1 MSWLLNSSP
10 YFLLFVS
17 VQEKILIATWDDN
30 NKELLAFQWCSSK
43 LASSAD
49 SSSCYSWVHG
59 FFSDFNCQR
68 ALMTVCE
75 VPFLSSL
82 FIFNCFFI
90 PCEAR
95 LAVQRTNVYHT
106 GGKRTRLLF
115 LIPDPTEPPRY
126 AMMAVD
132 ISTDSL
138 FALLLPPAASEKKTR
153 KRDDYE
159 KLSKSTE
166 KGDLIKF
173 EVISTGMKKQKKTQ
187 RIVDS

>member
-82 FIFNCFFI
+82 FIFNCFFYPLRGTACRAKNERVPHRREENEI
-90 PCEAR
+90 VIFNPWSNGAAALCNDGCWHFHR
-95 LAVQRTNVYHT
+95 LALCASFASS
-106 GGKRTRLLF
+106 GKRKENQETRWLWK
-115 LIPDPTEPPRY
+115 
-126 AMMAVD
+126 
-132 ISTDSL
+132 
-138 FALLLPPAASEKKTR
+138 ALEKHR
-153 KRDDYE
+153 ERR
-159 KLSKSTE
+159 
-166 KGDLIKF
+166 F
-173 EVISTGMKKQKKTQ
+173 N
-187 RIVDS
+187 

>member
-1 MSWLLNSSP
+1 MSSRFFP
-10 YFLLFVS
+10 
-17 VQEKILIATWDDN
+17 ILIVKGRLWR
-30 NKELLAFQWCSSK
+30 F
-43 LASSAD
+43 
-49 SSSCYSWVHG
+49 V
-59 FFSDFNCQR
+59 R
-68 ALMTVCE
+68 
-75 VPFLSSL
+75 FLSSQVYSFL
-82 FIFNCFFI
+82 IAFFI

-173 EVISTGMKKQKKTQ
+173 EVISTGMKKQKKNTKNCWLIKM
-187 RIVDS
+187 RFKIVIPVIKNTFFRCI